1 MELRKLGAGGP
12 RVSRLALGCMTFGQ
26 EADEDAAYAI
36 LDAFVEAGG
45 TLIDNADVYADGRSE
60 EILGR
65 WMRDRPEHRKNLV
78 LATKGRFPVTGQPG
92 AGLSRAYLHRALDA
106 SLRRLGVERIDIYQ
120 AHGPDPRAPLDEF
133 AAFAVEAT
141 AAGKVAHIGVSNFAG
156 WQTAVLHSE
165 MLRSG
170 AAAPVSLQP
179 QYSLL
184 VREPEWEQLP
194 AVQAL
199 NMGTMVWGPL
209 GAGWLTGKYR
219 RDSNAPSGS
228 RLGDNPNRGLEAFS
242 RRGTARTWRIVETLA
257 EVAAQHGLASAHVAL
272 AWVMDRPGI
281 TAALV
286 GARTADQLRTSL
298 QAANLHLDPAAMEV
312 LNKVSEPATPDYPYT
327 FLTEVSAWNER

>member
-1 MELRKLGAGGP
+1 MELRKLGADGP
-12 RVSRLALGCMTFGQ
+12 MVSRLALGCMTFGQ
-26 EADEDAAYAI
+26 EADESAAYAI

-65 WMRDRPEHRKNLV
+65 WMRDRPEDRKNLV
-78 LATKGRFPVTGQPG
+78 IASKGRFPVTGQPG

-106 SLRRLGVERIDIYQ
+106 SLRRLGVERIDVYQ
-120 AHGPDPRAPLDEF
+120 AHGPDPRVPLEEF

-141 AAGKVAHIGVSNFAG
+141 EAGKVAHIGVSNFAG
-156 WQTAVLHSE
+156 WQTALLHSE

-170 AAAPVSLQP
+170 GAAPVSLQP

-219 RDSNAPSGS
+219 RDADAPSGS
-228 RLGDNPNRGLEAFS
+228 RLGEDPDRGLEAFS
-242 RRGTARTWRIVETLA
+242 RRGTERNWRIVETLA
-257 EVAAQHGLASAHVAL
+257 DVAAQHGLTSTHAAL

-298 QAANLHLDPAAMEV
+298 QAADLHLDSAAMEV
-312 LNKVSEPATPDYPYT
+312 LNEVSEPPTPDYPYT
-327 FLTEVSAWNER
+327 FLAEISAWNVR

>member
-1 MELRKLGAGGP
+1 MELRKLGADGP
-12 RVSRLALGCMTFGQ
+12 VVSRLALGCMTFGQ
-26 EADEDAAYAI
+26 EADEEAAYAI

-45 TLIDNADVYADGRSE
+45 TLIDNADVYVDGRSE

-65 WMRDRPEHRKNLV
+65 WIRDRPQHRETLV
-78 LATKGRFPVTGQPG
+78 IASKGRFPVTGQPD

-106 SLRRLGVERIDIYQ
+106 SLRRLGVDRIDIYQ
-120 AHGPDPRAPLDEF
+120 AHGPDPRVALEEF
-133 AAFAVEAT
+133 AEFAVEAT
-141 AAGKVAHIGVSNFAG
+141 MAGKVAHIGVSNFTG
-156 WQTAVLHSE
+156 WQTALIHSE
-165 MLRSG
+165 LLRSG
-170 AAAPVSLQP
+170 GAAPISLQP

-184 VREPEWEQLP
+184 VREPEWEQIP

-219 RDSNAPSGS
+219 RDADAPSGS
-228 RLGDNPNRGLEAFS
+228 RLGDDPNRGLEAFS
-242 RRGTARTWRIVETLA
+242 RRGTERNWHIVEALA
-257 EVAAQHGLASAHVAL
+257 DVAAQHGLTSTHAAL

-298 QAANLHLDPAAMEV
+298 QAADLHLDPAAMEV
-312 LNKVSEPATPDYPYT
+312 LTKVSEPPTPDYPYT
-327 FLTEVSAWNER
+327 FLTEISAWNDR